1 MRTTIEFL
9 QGHSSPRQLLLRV
22 HLLGGRN
29 PITTFRLP
37 TTKPKMNYRTL
48 LLFFMF
54 CLTVSC
60 PVSGLSEIVSEQKAT
75 IKELTATTSESHLIV
90 FGTLENSFTD
100 EMIEI
105 LHSGIPVR
113 FSFFIELYKTAEN
126 WPKERIVTCNFHH
139 IMTFDTLKENYRVT
153 LEEDNN
159 KVLLF
164 KSLTEAQKVINEIN
178 GARVVELE
186 QLVPESS
193 YLLQV
198 RAELHKKT
206 LPMSLQ
212 SIFPFLSW
220 WDNETEWYSIAF
232 KY

>member
-1 MRTTIEFL
+1 MPKSYLKEDCRLQASISKMMNKSFL
-9 QGHSSPRQLLLRV
+9 L
-22 HLLGGRN
+22 
-29 PITTFRLP
+29 
-37 TTKPKMNYRTL
+37 Y
-48 LLFFMF
+48 LLF
-54 CLTVSC
+54 CLMVVLPASVAAKVA
-60 PVSGLSEIVSEQKAT
+60 PERKAT
-75 IKELTATTSESHLIV
+75 ITELTATTSESHLIV

-105 LHSGIPVR
+105 LHSGIPIR
-113 FSFFIELYKTAEN
+113 FSFFIELYKTSEN
-126 WPKERIVTCNFHH
+126 WPKERMVTYNFHH
-139 IMTFDTLKENYRVT
+139 VMTYDTLKEQYRVT

-159 KVLLF
+159 RVLSF
-164 KSLTEAQKVINEIN
+164 KSLPEAQKVINEIN
-178 GARVVELE
+178 GAKVCELE
-186 QLVPESS
+186 QLVPDSS

-212 SIFPFLSW
+212 SVFPFLSW